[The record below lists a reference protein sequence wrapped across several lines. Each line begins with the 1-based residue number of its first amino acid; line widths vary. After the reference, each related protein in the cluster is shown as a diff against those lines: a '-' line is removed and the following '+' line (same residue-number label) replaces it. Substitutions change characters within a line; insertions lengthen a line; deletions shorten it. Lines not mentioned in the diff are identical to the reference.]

1 MASKNKY
8 WKGIDELQETQ
19 SFQASKSV
27 EFPEQNN
34 LESILADDELNESS
48 TGRRDFLKF
57 LGFSVAAAT
66 VAACEAP
73 VIKAVPY
80 VMKPENVVPGMP
92 TWYASTYYDGSSYAS
107 ILVKTREARPIFIK
121 GNKDF
126 GITNGSVTPQ
136 VIASVLGLYDS
147 ERLQGPTKSGK
158 PSKWSTIDKDI
169 KNAMKSA
176 KKVVLVSNTVISPS
190 ALSSINDLKASI
202 DGDFEHIQYDP
213 ISYAAIRRANELNY
227 GKSMI
232 ASYDFSKAKTIVSV
246 GADFLS
252 TWLMPT
258 EFASQYGETRNPDGA
273 WMSKHFQFETVM
285 SVTGSNAD
293 YRAMTKPSE
302 EEAVLN
308 YILSKL
314 NGTSSALP
322 KALKATADLAVKSLK
337 NSGKESLV
345 VCGTNNTGLQQLV
358 NEINNKLGANGTT
371 IDLYNEL
378 NLFQSEDGKMLD
390 LVDAMSKGSA
400 PDVVLFYNSN
410 PVYSLP
416 NGSVFA
422 KGLKSVKTTISM
434 NSHSDETSSLCT
446 YGAPDHHA
454 LESWSDFHPKT
465 KHYAL
470 AQPMI
475 TPIHNTA
482 SAIESFLVWSGATL
496 RPGKSSTVAYDKI
509 KEIFSEI
516 SGGDF
521 DLAVHNSCIDVAM
534 PTIDETLAVQQCT
547 NFENTKI
554 Q

>member
-322 KALKATADLAVKSLK
+322 KALKATAELAVKSLK

-378 NLFQSEDGKMLD
+378 NLFQSEDAKMLD
-390 LVDAMSKGSA
+390 LVDTMSKGSA